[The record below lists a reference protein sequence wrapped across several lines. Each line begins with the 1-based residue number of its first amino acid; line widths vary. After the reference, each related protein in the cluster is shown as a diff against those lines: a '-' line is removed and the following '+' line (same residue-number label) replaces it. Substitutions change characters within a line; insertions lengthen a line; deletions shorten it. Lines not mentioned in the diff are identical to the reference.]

1 MFNKEFVSSIMDTYQ
16 CNQVVVNKDGQV
28 FALRPEGQLL
38 IPGFMFDTDSVDGT
52 VTKAVVAEAAKK

>member
-1 MFNKEFVSSIMDTYQ
+1 MFNKEFVSSVMDTYQ